1 MSLIANGAGESA
13 KSFYNGV
20 ATQSLRLDNSAGSL
34 LTRTPSAG
42 NRKTWTWSA
51 WIKRNDIGRD
61 QDLFTA
67 EGSGAQLFAIQ
78 IVDTNKI
85 QIYGVNAVLLQT
97 TQQLRDLSAW
107 YHVVIKS
114 DTTQGT
120 ASNRLKIYLNG
131 SEVTSFATD
140 NRATYAQNTD
150 YGINSGVKHNIGS
163 NQAGGNFGDF
173 YIAEVNFVDGT
184 AYDASHFGETK
195 NGVWIPKQFTGT
207 YGTQGFHLEFK
218 EGGDGS
224 STASSS
230 TIGADTANS
239 NHYKD
244 TNLDAYDSNMPDS
257 PENNFSTWNALFR
270 GGEQSASIAATST
283 LLNGN
288 LEVSVP
294 TNSYMG
300 NTFRPVSGKWYCEF
314 RVKTLG
320 DARGE
325 LDWGWFQA
333 TTYAGT
339 TAHAGQANKWGA
351 YYHAYSTAHIQVY
364 DEASQL
370 GSNINLTIAAGAVLQ
385 LAWDIDSNKGW
396 LGINNTY
403 YAADNGTDGNPSTGA
418 NQTFT
423 FTADEAQNLQC
434 YVGNGLSTDVFV
446 ANFGQD
452 STFGG
457 DETATSNADANG
469 IGAFHHAPPTG
480 FLALCTANLPE
491 TTIGPNSDS
500 QATDYFETV
509 LYTGNSTDDTTVA
522 VNFAP
527 DWVWLKSRFTS
538 GGSIHSHF
546 QFDTN
551 RGATNFFKP
560 DTNAQAADDAATLKA
575 FTSTGFTLGNSD
587 VINDTGTSY
596 VAWNWKA
603 GNAPTATNSAGVGAT
618 PTANS
623 VKIDGANLGS
633 ALAGSIMATKI
644 SASTKAGFSVVTYTG
659 TGTAGT
665 VAHGLGTIP
674 QWYIVRCL
682 DNSSSSD
689 LWYVYHSGVG
699 ANAEDSEIY
708 LNLTDGASF
717 DVNKPFNEIKPTASV
732 FSIKTLADVNQNG
745 KLYIAYCF
753 SDRKGFSQ
761 FGSYI
766 GTGVAAGTFIY
777 LGFKP
782 AWIMTKE
789 TSADGEDWIMWDN
802 KRDTNNPNNVKLF
815 ANSTG
820 EETVDTDT
828 RMVDFLSNGFK
839 LRTAHDSH
847 NGSQTTH
854 IYMAFA
860 EAPFKY
866 ANAK

>member
-20 ATQSLRLDNSAGSL
+20 ATQSLRLNNSASSL

-603 GNAPTATNSAGVGAT
+603 NGGTTSTLTGGDIDTVVQANTTAGFSIATFDSNGNTSQTLAHGLSVAPDLAIYKDREEDNAFYQYYRVL
-618 PTANS
+618 
-623 VKIDGANLGS
+623 GANKFLGWG
-633 ALAGSIMATKI
+633 AGSIGLGLAET
-644 SASTKAGFSVVTYTG
+644 STSIFANTNPTS
-659 TGTAGT
+659 T
-665 VAHGLGTIP
+665 VATFDFSGTSMDSGHGVVAYFFHSVEGYSKFGKYLGNAA
-674 QWYIVRCL
+674 
-682 DNSSSSD
+682 DN
-689 LWYVYHSGVG
+689 GV
-699 ANAEDSEIY
+699 
-708 LNLTDGASF
+708 F
-717 DVNKPFNEIKPTASV
+717 V
-732 FSIKTLADVNQNG
+732 F
-745 KLYIAYCF
+745 
-753 SDRKGFSQ
+753 
-761 FGSYI
+761 
-766 GTGVAAGTFIY
+766 

-782 AWIMTKE
+782 AFIMIKCASSAGNF
-789 TSADGEDWIMWDN
+789 TSWTMYDN
-802 KRDTNNPNNVKLF
+802 KRKTFNDDVGVNSNPLY
-815 ANSTG
+815 ANKSAAEG
-820 EETVDTDT
+820 ERGNGTTDISGNANAI
-828 RMVDFLSNGFK
+828 DFLSNGFK
-839 LRTAHDSH
+839 CRDNANEINQEDTYV
-847 NGSQTTH
+847 
-854 IYMAFA
+854 YMAFA

-866 ANAK
+866 ANAE